1 MEKKVYEL
9 KINETLEHVMP
20 PLQEME
26 LKLLTE
32 SLLTEGCRD
41 PLTVWNGTIIDG
53 HNRYRVCRE
62 NDIPFNYVEME
73 FENQGEA
80 IAWMIKNQ
88 IAHRNLTPFQKCEMV
103 LPFEAELKADAKK
116 RQGWRSDI
124 KHNVYGRGRTTA
136 DILADMAGVSHGTLS
151 KAKTVLDLGDEETL
165 RRVRKGEISIHFA
178 YSTLVAKPPKFSPVK
193 EEDTDASSEDIAVD
207 ITPAPVLQPIG
218 DAVRDLLS
226 RVTEGEATT
235 KMIIAEL
242 ENVARMIDEASSC

>member
-9 KINETLEHVMP
+9 KINETLERVMP

-32 SLLTEGCRD
+32 SLQTEGCRD
-41 PLTVWNGTIIDG
+41 PLTVWNGTVIDG
-53 HNRYRVCRE
+53 HNRYRICRE
-62 NDIPFNYVEME
+62 YNIPFSYVEIE

-88 IAHRNLTPFQKCEMV
+88 IAQRNLTPFQKCEMV

-116 RQGWRSDI
+116 RQGRRSDLDGT
-124 KHNVYGRGRTTA
+124 KRYRGIDTR
-136 DILADMAGVSHGTLS
+136 DILANMASVSHGTLEKVKVILS
-151 KAKTVLDLGDEETL
+151 QGDEETL
-165 RRVRKGEISIHFA
+165 RRVRKGEISVNFA
-178 YSTLVAKPPKFSPVK
+178 YTSLVARPPKFNPTK
-193 EEDTDASSEDIAVD
+193 GEDTDASF
-207 ITPAPVLQPIG
+207 TPAPVLRPIG

-242 ENVARMIDEASSC
+242 ENVARMIDEAGNC